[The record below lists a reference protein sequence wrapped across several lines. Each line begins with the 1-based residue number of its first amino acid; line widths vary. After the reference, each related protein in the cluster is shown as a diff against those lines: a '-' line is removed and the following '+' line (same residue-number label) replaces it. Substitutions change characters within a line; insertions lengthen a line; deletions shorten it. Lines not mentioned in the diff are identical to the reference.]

1 MKKSWNSAIRTY
13 KTVWSVD
20 RFFFLYTIV
29 YNLLKQFFN
38 VFYSVYFLRTLLAY
52 IENGQSVLRI
62 VALLLFMACVEI
74 VFYHLDNHLKQ
85 VYFVNFET
93 KLKENVN
100 ENIFHAARNAGY
112 EVFCDPKFLNQYRQ
126 VLDNTAAKMAGI
138 VQASGAACGLCFALG
153 LVLVYLVKVDLG
165 AILFCLFSL
174 VYSFLAGSIGEK
186 IKYTFNHATTM
197 AAPHFRCA
205 WAICQTRSQFFSRM
219 DFLLNVFG
227 SLSSCRRKPRRIRR
241 KSGIKFLFGS
251 WR

>member
-20 RFFFLYTIV
+20 RFYFLYTIV

-138 VQASGAACGLCFALG
+138 VQASGAACGLCF
-153 LVLVYLVKVDLG
+153 V
-165 AILFCLFSL
+165 
-174 VYSFLAGSIGEK
+174 
-186 IKYTFNHATTM
+186 N
-197 AAPHFRCA
+197 
-205 WAICQTRSQFFSRM
+205 TR
-219 DFLLNVFG
+219 
-227 SLSSCRRKPRRIRR
+227 K
-241 KSGIKFLFGS
+241 
-251 WR
+251 

>member
-1 MKKSWNSAIRTY
+1 M
-13 KTVWSVD
+13 
-20 RFFFLYTIV
+20 
-29 YNLLKQFFN
+29 
-38 VFYSVYFLRTLLAY
+38 
-52 IENGQSVLRI
+52 
-62 VALLLFMACVEI
+62 LLFMACVEI

-112 EVFCDPKFLNQYRQ
+112 EVFCDPKFLESIPPGAGQYGCENGRDCPGFPGG
-126 VLDNTAAKMAGI
+126 LRPLFCI
-138 VQASGAACGLCFALG
+138 RSCACVSCEGG
-153 LVLVYLVKVDLG
+153 SG

-197 AAPHFRCA
+197 AAPHFKMP

-241 KSGIKFLFGS
+241 KSGKQVSFSEVGDETGMFCYSPEKRVLQNIDLCIHKGEKVAVVGRNGSGKTTLIKLS
-251 WR
+251 ASPV

>member
-20 RFFFLYTIV
+20 RFYFLYTIV

-126 VLDNTAAKMAGI
+126 VLDNTAAKMAG
-138 VQASGAACGLCFALG
+138 
-153 LVLVYLVKVDLG
+153 KVDLG